1 MKNILKKIL
10 LPLMLLAAACDFD
23 KDLQDPNQ
31 VQLDAA
37 DVNLLL
43 NAVQLDFADFYYAAH
58 GRVAPLVRQIAMTG
72 GYRYQTA
79 YNPQNQDDV
88 WKRAYTDVLVNA
100 QTIVKLGEEK
110 SFPNHVAVAKIFMAY
125 TYITLVDLF
134 GDVPQADAL
143 KAEDRDFNPAVT
155 PGADVYAYALGLL
168 TEARTALSAGKGAAI
183 ARDIYYGGDVDAWVT
198 LANTLELKAWVNIS
212 TLSARA
218 AEAKTHIDALIADDD
233 LVDTDGESFTY
244 KYSATTVPDSRHPLY
259 SQYYGVDAG
268 LAGGY
273 IGTSFMYE
281 LYRGKPD
288 PADPTNATKFTQDP
302 RWRYYFSRQAGS
314 IEQINTIDPKAIGC
328 TPGADPAHYRAGGY
342 PFCVFDPGFYGR
354 DHGDASGTPPDGPV
368 ITAAGVYPAGG
379 RADNADDSN
388 ANFKSQTQRGQG
400 ADGAG
405 ILPIYM
411 GFFTDFLKAEN
422 AARNGDDAGAKTF
435 LEDAV
440 RNSINS
446 VKDFADSKGQSV
458 DVEPWASDFAG
469 LTDDYVAAVD
479 YQFDQAT
486 DKLAAVGREFWVA
499 TWGNGVEAYN
509 AYRRTGGP
517 LDPQPTIQVGAGVW
531 MRSLIYSANYVN
543 LNQTAQQKNSD
554 VVNKVFW
561 DGNPDTLN

>member
-23 KDLQDPNQ
+23 KDLEDPNQ
-31 VQLDAA
+31 VQLGAA

-88 WKRAYTDVLVNA
+88 WKRAYADVLVNA
-100 QTIVKLGEEK
+100 QTIVTMDKDKG
-110 SFPNHVAVAKIFMAY
+110 FPNHGAVAKIFMAY

-143 KAEDRDFNPAVT
+143 KAEGQEFNPEAT
-155 PGADVYAYALGLL
+155 PGADVYTYALGLL
-168 TEARTALSAGKGAAI
+168 TEARTALGAGTGAAI
-183 ARDIYYGGDVDAWVT
+183 SRDIYYGGDVDSWIT

-212 TLSARA
+212 TLASRA
-218 AEAKTHIDALIADDD
+218 SEAKTHIDALIAADD
-233 LVDTDGESFTY
+233 LVDTDDESFTY

-273 IGTSFMYE
+273 LGTSFMYE

-288 PADPTNATKFTQDP
+288 PTDPTNPAKFTQDP

-379 RADNADDSN
+379 RPDNADAAN

-411 GFFTDFLKAEN
+411 GFYTDFLKAEI
-422 AARNGDDAGAKTF
+422 AARNGDDASGLLA
-435 LEDAV
+435 DAV
-440 RNSINS
+440 SASIYS
-446 VKDFADSKGQSV
+446 VKNFADGLGQSV
-458 DVEPWASDFAG
+458 TVEPWASDFDNFVQTY
-469 LTDDYVAAVD
+469 LDAVD
-479 YQFDQAT
+479 YQYTQET
-486 DKLAAVGREFWVA
+486 DKVAAVGREFWVA

-517 LDPQPTIQVGAGVW
+517 VDPQPTIQVGAGVW

-543 LNQTAQQKNSD
+543 LNQSAQQKNSD

-561 DGNPDTLN
+561 DGNPDDLN

>member
-1 MKNILKKIL
+1 
-10 LPLMLLAAACDFD
+10 MLLAAACDFD

-37 DVNLLL
+37 DINLIL
-43 NAVQLDFADFYYAAH
+43 NAVELDFADFFWAAH
-58 GRVAPLVRQIAMTG
+58 GRVSPLVRQTAMTG

-88 WKRAYTDVLVNA
+88 WKRAYADVLVNA
-100 QTIVKLGEEK
+100 KTIITMADEK
-110 SFPNHVAVAKIFMAY
+110 GFPYHAALAKIFTAY

-134 GDVPQADAL
+134 GDVPEVSAL
-143 KAEDRDFNPAVT
+143 AATDGDFNPEVT
-155 PGADVYAYALGLL
+155 SGSDVYAHAIAMLADARKALAG
-168 TEARTALSAGKGAAI
+168 TGRDVTRDVYYGAPTSAAARTVWLAKWTA
-183 ARDIYYGGDVDAWVT
+183 

-212 TLSARA
+212 TLSGRA
-218 AEAKTHIDALIADDD
+218 SEANTHIDALIADDN
-233 LVDTDGESFTY
+233 LIDTDAENFAY
-244 KYSATTVPDSRHPLY
+244 RYSATTVPDSRHPLY
-259 SQYYGVDAG
+259 NQFYGVDAG

-273 IGTSFMYE
+273 LGTSFMYE

-288 PADPTNATKFTQDP
+288 PTDPTNPAKFTQDP

-314 IEQINTIDPKAIGC
+314 IEQIYTIDPKAIGC

-379 RADNADDSN
+379 RADNADVAN

-400 ADGAG
+400 ANGAG

-411 GFFTDFLKAEN
+411 GFYTDFLKAEVE
-422 AARNGDDAGAKTF
+422 ARRGGDASALLAT
-435 LEDAV
+435 AV
-440 RNSINS
+440 TNSINS
-446 VKDFADSKGQSV
+446 VKAYGDSKGQSIT
-458 DVEPWASDFAG
+458 VEPWKSNFAG
-469 LTDDYVAAVD
+469 LRTAYLAAVA
-479 YQFDQAT
+479 YQYAQES
-486 DKLAAVGREFWVA
+486 DKVAAVGREFWVA

-517 LDPQPTIQVGAGVW
+517 ANPQPTIQTGAGVW

-543 LNQTAQQKNSD
+543 LNQSAQQKNSD

-561 DGNPDTLN
+561 DGNTDTLN

>member
-1 MKNILKKIL
+1 
-10 LPLMLLAAACDFD
+10 MLLAAACDFD

-31 VQLDAA
+31 VQLNSA
-37 DVNLLL
+37 DINLVL

-72 GYRYQTA
+72 GNRYQTA

-88 WKRAYTDVLVNA
+88 WKRAYADVLINA
-100 QTIVKLGEEK
+100 QTVVKMGTDK
-110 SFPNHVAVAKIFMAY
+110 NFPNHAAVAKIFTAF
-125 TYITLVDLF
+125 TYLTLVDLF
-134 GDVPQADAL
+134 GDVPQVDAL
-143 KAEDRDFNPAVT
+143 KAEDKEFNPT
-155 PGADVYAYALGLL
+155 PTSGAAVYAYALGLL
-168 TEARTALSAGKGAAI
+168 TEARATLGAGEGADLV
-183 ARDIYYGGDVDAWVT
+183 RDIYYDGDLDLWIT

-212 TLSARA
+212 TSAGSEA
-218 AEAKTHIDALIADDD
+218 ADAKAKIDALFADADAD
-233 LVDTDGESFTY
+233 IIDTEAENFTY
-244 KYSATTVPDSRHPLY
+244 KYSSITVPDSRHPLY
-259 SQYYGVDAG
+259 NQFYGVDEG

-273 IGTSFMYE
+273 LGTSFMYE

-288 PADPTNATKFTQDP
+288 PTAPGNPARFTQDP

-314 IEQINTIDPKAIGC
+314 VEQINTIDPKAIGC
-328 TPGADPAHYRAGGY
+328 TPGAPPAHYRAGGY

-354 DHGDASGTPPDGPV
+354 DHGDNSGTPPDGPV

-379 RADNADDSN
+379 RADNADDAN

-400 ADGAG
+400 ANGAG

-411 GFFTDFLKAEN
+411 SFYTDFLRAEH
-422 AARNGDDAGAKTF
+422 AARFGGASAATL
-435 LEDAV
+435 LETAV
-440 RNSINS
+440 SKSIYS
-446 VKDFADSKGQSV
+446 VKKFADGLGESV
-458 DVEPWASDFAG
+458 TVEPWASDFDNMVDTY
-469 LTDDYVAAVD
+469 LDAVGVQ
-479 YQFDQAT
+479 YTAES
-486 DKLAAVGREFWVA
+486 DKVAAVGREFWVA

-517 LDPQPTIQVGAGVW
+517 VDPQPALLVTPGPW

-543 LNQTAQQKNSD
+543 LNQNAQQKKSD